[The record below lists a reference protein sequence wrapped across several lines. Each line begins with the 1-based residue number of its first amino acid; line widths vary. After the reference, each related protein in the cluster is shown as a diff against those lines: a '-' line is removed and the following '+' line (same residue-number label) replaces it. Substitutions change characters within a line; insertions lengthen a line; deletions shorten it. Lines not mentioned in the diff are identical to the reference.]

1 MPVTIMLHPKPL
13 ADALSNAVAVS
24 KELASVPSCPN
35 IMITATGGSLYV
47 YGVGR
52 YAGGRTRVPTDMAVA
67 GEETVTITRE
77 QAEGLA
83 TALRKVLGGQAAS
96 VGVTMDAAHFPVVV
110 KDEHGMPVQQWAN
123 FHVAT
128 GDEPLAAFMEADPD
142 DVWGWQFDVVDDVHA
157 DQPGVVPTPVAFT
170 LDIMARFSKLKGAGK
185 VIDMRT
191 TKQPQ
196 LLAVA
201 VGPDFRGVVAA
212 VDRELYKVGGPG
224 GDGPGSPDHLF

>member
-1 MPVTIMLHPKPL
+1 M

-24 KELASVPSCPN
+24 KELASIPSCPN
-35 IMITATGGSLYV
+35 IMLAYHMGELFV

-52 YAGGRTRVPTDMAVA
+52 YAGGRTRVPIDMAVA
-67 GEETVTITRE
+67 GAETVTITRD

-96 VGVTMDAAHFPVVV
+96 VGVTMDAAPFPVTV
-110 KDEHGMPVQQWAN
+110 KDEHGMPMQQWAN

-128 GDEPLAAFMEADPD
+128 STEPLAAFMEADPE
-142 DVWGWQFDVVDDVHA
+142 DVWGWQFDVVDDVHTPDNA
-157 DQPGVVPTPVAFT
+157 DQPTPVAFT
-170 LDIMARFSKLKGAGK
+170 LDIMARFSKLKGVGK
-185 VIDMRT
+185 VIDLRT

-196 LLAVA
+196 LVAVA

-212 VDRELYKVGGPG
+212 VDRELYARGGPG
-224 GDGPGSPDHLF
+224 GGGPGSQDHLF

>member
-1 MPVTIMLHPKPL
+1 MTLFLHPKPL

-35 IMITATGGSLYV
+35 IMVTTAGGSLYV

-52 YAGGRTRVPTDMAVA
+52 YAGGRTRVHIDTPISAD
-67 GEETVTITRE
+67 ETVTITRD

-83 TALRKVLGGQAAS
+83 SALRKVLGGQAATVS
-96 VGVTMDAAHFPVVV
+96 LTLSAQPFPVVV
-110 KDEHGMPVQQWAN
+110 KDEHGMPMQQWAN
-123 FHVAT
+123 FHVAA
-128 GDEPLAAFMEADPD
+128 GEEPLAAFMEADPD

-157 DQPGVVPTPVAFT
+157 DAPGVVPTPVAFT
-170 LDIMARFSKLKGAGK
+170 TDIMARFSKLKGAGK
-185 VIDMRT
+185 IIDMRT

-212 VDRELYKVGGPG
+212 VDRELYARGGHG
-224 GDGPGSPDHLF
+224 GDGPGHPDHLF